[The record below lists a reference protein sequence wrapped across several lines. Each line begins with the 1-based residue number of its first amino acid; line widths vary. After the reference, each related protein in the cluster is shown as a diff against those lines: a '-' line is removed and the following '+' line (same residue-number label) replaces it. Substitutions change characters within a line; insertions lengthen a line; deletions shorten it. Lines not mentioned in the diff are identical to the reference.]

1 MMANAKSGP
10 GVVRV
15 RGPLEALAAGFGEEL
30 AELGF
35 APLSAANQLR
45 VMAHLSR
52 WLWGRGL
59 GPGEFTA
66 ERADEF
72 LADRRAAGYTHWCS
86 ARGLAPLLGYLR
98 GAGAAPEPVVG
109 RPEGLL
115 DVLAGD
121 YARFLVTERGLAA
134 STVERRTRAA
144 RRFLC
149 WWAARCGE
157 LDLAALG
164 AGDVQDFVV
173 AECGITS
180 RGSAGLVVS
189 DLRSLLGFL
198 HLSGMVPAV
207 LASAVPAV
215 AGWRGSTMPRY
226 LTRAE
231 VDRLLASCD
240 RRRAVGRRDF
250 AILTLL
256 SRLGLRAGEV
266 AALGL
271 GDVDWRA
278 GELVVHGKGASTDRL
293 PLPADVGE
301 ALVGYLRRGRP
312 DCPVRTLFVRARAPY
327 GAMTAAAVK
336 GVVRWAAWRA
346 GLGTV
351 GAHRL
356 RHTCATELLRAGGTL
371 EAVGQVLRH
380 RDVATTAI
388 YAKVDRAA
396 LQALALPWPGGAR

>member
-1 MMANAKSGP
+1 MVRIRSGAR
-10 GVVRV
+10 VVRV
-15 RGPLEALAAGFGEEL
+15 DGPLEALAAGFGEEL
-30 AELGF
+30 AGLGF
-35 APLSAANQLR
+35 TPLSAASHLW

-52 WLWGRGL
+52 WLGGRGL
-59 GPGEFTA
+59 GPGELTC
-66 ERADEF
+66 ERVGEY
-72 LADRRAAGYTHWCS
+72 LADRRAAGYVHWCS
-86 ARGLAPLLGYLR
+86 GRGLAPLLGYLR
-98 GAGAAPEPVVG
+98 RVGAVPGPVAG
-109 RPEGLL
+109 RPDGPL

-121 YARFLVTERGLAA
+121 YEDYLVAERGLAA
-134 STVERRTRAA
+134 STVERRGRSA
-144 RRFLC
+144 RRFLR
-149 WWAARCGE
+149 WWAARRGGF
-157 LDLAALG
+157 DLAALG
-164 AGDVQDFVV
+164 AGDVQEFVV
-173 AECGITS
+173 AECGAKS

-198 HLSGMVPAV
+198 HLSGRVPAA
-207 LASAVPAV
+207 LAPAVPAV
-215 AGWRGSTMPRY
+215 ARWRGSTVPRY

-266 AALGL
+266 AALEL
-271 GDVDWRA
+271 ADVDWRA
-278 GELVVHGKGASTDRL
+278 GELVVHGKGGGTGRL

-301 ALVGYLRRGRP
+301 ALAVYLRRGRP
-312 DCPVRTLFVRARAPY
+312 DCAVRTLFVRARAPY

-336 GVVRWAAWRA
+336 GVVRWAARRA

-356 RHTCATELLRAGGTL
+356 RHACATELLRAGGTL

-396 LQALALPWPGGAR
+396 LEALALPWPGGAR

>member
-1 MMANAKSGP
+1 MAKIRSGAR
-10 GVVRV
+10 VVRV
-15 RGPLEALAAGFGEEL
+15 DGPLEALAAGFGEEL
-30 AELGF
+30 AGLGF
-35 APLSAANQLR
+35 APLSAAGHLW

-52 WLWGRGL
+52 WLGARGL
-59 GPGEFTA
+59 GSGELTA
-66 ERADEF
+66 ERVDEF
-72 LADRRAAGYTHWCS
+72 LADRRAAGYAHWLS

-98 GAGAAPEPVVG
+98 RVGAVPGPVVE
-109 RPEGLL
+109 RADDPLE
-115 DVLAGD
+115 VLAGD
-121 YARFLVTERGLAA
+121 YGHYLVAERGLAA
-134 STVERRTRAA
+134 STVERYMRSA

-149 WWAARCGE
+149 WWAARRGG

-164 AGDVQDFVV
+164 PGDVQEFMV
-173 AECGITS
+173 AVCGAKS
-180 RGSAGLVVS
+180 RGSAALLGS
-189 DLRSLLGFL
+189 DLRCLLGFL
-198 HLSGMVPAV
+198 HLSGRIPAA
-207 LASAVPAV
+207 LAPAVPAV
-215 AGWRGSTMPRY
+215 ARWRASTLPRY

-231 VDRLLASCD
+231 VGRLLASCD

-250 AILTLL
+250 AIVTLL

-266 AALGL
+266 AALEL
-271 GDVDWRA
+271 ADVDWRA
-278 GELVVHGKGASTDRL
+278 GELVVHGKGGGTARL

-301 ALVGYLRRGRP
+301 ALAGYLCRGRP
-312 DCPVRTLFVRARAPY
+312 HWPVRALFVRARAPY
-327 GAMTAAAVK
+327 GPMTAAAVK

-396 LQALALPWPGGAR
+396 LEALALPWPAGAR